1 MRARACENSFVLH
14 KRISELATMYGYNFP
29 NHFFEF
35 FTHVNCENIII
46 VNYMISGLVHIL
58 DIIVYSKQM
67 IELSKKCGIL
77 FFSLSFDEKISNN
90 FSPNFEQERYVCP

>member
-14 KRISELATMYGYNFP
+14 KRISELATMYGY
-29 NHFFEF
+29 HFLIF

-58 DIIVYSKQM
+58 DIIVHSKLM

-77 FFSLSFDEKISNN
+77 FFSLSFDEKISYN